1 MPERAR
7 QLYAAG
13 LELFLERGYRD
24 VDVDDIVASC
34 NVSRGTFYGSFG
46 NKRQLLEAI
55 LTRSFD
61 DLVLAMF
68 DNSDWSAVSDR
79 DAYVAKF
86 RSVLKRALQYIADHA
101 ALMSF
106 VIMEAPGVDAA
117 ALESLLAGYRRTCAR
132 TSDVLTIAVQHGW
145 MRSDVPIDLGW
156 AGQMVVS
163 CIAAAASP
171 LLLGTGEKFDV
182 DEVSDMCC
190 AYLLG
195 GMRAVL
201 STS

>member
-7 QLYAAG
+7 QLYAAA

-46 NKRQLLEAI
+46 NKRELLELI

-61 DLVLAMF
+61 DLLLAVF
-68 DNSDWSAVSDR
+68 EDGDWTTVSDR
-79 DAYVAKF
+79 DTYVAKF
-86 RSVLKRALQYIADHA
+86 RVVLKRALQYIADHA

-132 TSDVLTIAVQHGW
+132 TSEVLTIADQHGW
-145 MRSDVPIDLGW
+145 MRSDVHIDVGW

-163 CIAAAASP
+163 CLAAAASP
-171 LLLGTGEKFDV
+171 LLLGTNEKFDV

-190 AYLLG
+190 DYLLG
-195 GMRAVL
+195 GMRAVQ
-201 STS
+201 STP